1 MGTFTKEQIAD
12 LKTVE
17 VVIDQAFEISVKPI
31 WSEKKVIV
39 EAEPEVIVEVS
50 EPEVELEIVEPEVKA
65 EVSQDEPMVQWKT
78 KQLMEIFDGADQ
90 ATLEA
95 TVRENPEMTLENL
108 VVVVLALY

>member
-1 MGTFTKEQIAD
+1 MG
-12 LKTVE
+12 
-17 VVIDQAFEISVKPI
+17 IDQAFEISVKPI

-39 EAEPEVIVEVS
+39 EAELV
-50 EPEVELEIVEPEVKA
+50 EPEVVAEVVEPEVQAEVVEPEVKA